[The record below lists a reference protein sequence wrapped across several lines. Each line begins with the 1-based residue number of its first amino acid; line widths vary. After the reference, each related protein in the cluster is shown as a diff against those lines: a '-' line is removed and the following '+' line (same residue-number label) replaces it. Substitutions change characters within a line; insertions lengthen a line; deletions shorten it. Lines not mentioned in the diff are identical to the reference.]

1 MQKLK
6 KKAKVHVEDPIL
18 IFYHFG
24 EKAKNLNEAV
34 NKETKM
40 IENAVKKP
48 FVSLK
53 EHCGFLDLATD
64 IGSIEGEEYILKIC
78 PAGPIFNQDIMQEC
92 YGESAAVLT
101 KAVLSKSY
109 QATKNQKTIKI
120 NLDGKDCI
128 LEEGKHFKNLI

>member
-78 PAGPIFNQDIMQEC
+78 PAGPIFNQDIMQVKC
-92 YGESAAVLT
+92 FIFRNVTESQQQ
-101 KAVLSKSY
+101 Y
-109 QATKNQKTIKI
+109 
-120 NLDGKDCI
+120 
-128 LEEGKHFKNLI
+128 